1 MNILDSSEH
10 GFDNMQMQICQ
21 HLIPSDDQQY
31 NNDTRSDISMDINTL
46 LIYDKSSL
54 YNTLLDVCH
63 KNVVNYRCSLI
74 NSFSSIRL
82 RFFICVVYDIGLTR
96 GFIDEKL

>member
-63 KNVVNYRCSLI
+63 KNVVNYRCSKI

-82 RFFICVVYDIGLTR
+82 
-96 GFIDEKL
+96 

>member
-31 NNDTRSDISMDINTL
+31 NNDTRSDISMDINT
-46 LIYDKSSL
+46 
-54 YNTLLDVCH
+54 
-63 KNVVNYRCSLI
+63 
-74 NSFSSIRL
+74 SSIR
-82 RFFICVVYDIGLTR
+82 D
-96 GFIDEKL
+96 